1 MINAQEDRK
10 STEIKN
16 NLRYELKTNSKM
28 LDLNLTISVITGTV
42 TTTNKIKMLPGSLKT
57 LIMYGL
63 LKKLH

>member
-42 TTTNKIKMLPGSLKT
+42 TTTNKIKMLPGSPKT

-63 LKKLH
+63 FKKLH